1 MEHPP
6 FAAWE
11 TFYVILGSSAAALT
25 GLQFVVVVLG
35 AEARAVT
42 RGAIRAWG
50 TPTIIHFGATLILS
64 CALSAPWRSIPSAA
78 VSVGIFSV
86 IGLLYLIRVHFHA
99 RRQADYQPVFE
110 DWLWHFILPGIAYLA
125 LLFVAF
131 FLTHHTHGALF
142 AAAGSALLLLIVGIH
157 NAWDAVTYIALR
169 DNEQQVPTD
178 PGPASPPQN
187 ESSPAS

>member
-11 TFYVILGSSAAALT
+11 TFYVILGSAAAALT

-64 CALSAPWRSIPSAA
+64 CMVSAPWRSIPTAA
-78 VSVGIFSV
+78 TSLGIFGLA
-86 IGLLYLIRVHFHA
+86 GLLYLIRVHWHA
-99 RRQADYQPVFE
+99 RRQADYTPVFE
-110 DWLWHFILPGIAYLA
+110 DWLWHFVLPGISYFA
-125 LLFVAF
+125 LLLVAF
-131 FLTHHTHGALF
+131 FLTRHTHGALF
-142 AAAGSALLLLIVGIH
+142 GAGGSALLLLIVGIH

-169 DNEQQVPTD
+169 DHEQQAATD
-178 PGPASPPQN
+178 PASPPQN
-187 ESSPAS
+187 QSSPAS